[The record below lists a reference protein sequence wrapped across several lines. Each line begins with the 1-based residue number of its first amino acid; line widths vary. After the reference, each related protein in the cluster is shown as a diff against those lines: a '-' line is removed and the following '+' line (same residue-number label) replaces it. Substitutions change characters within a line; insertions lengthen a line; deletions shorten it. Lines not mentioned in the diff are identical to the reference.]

1 MVNRNGY
8 IGNVPQQDSLTGNKG
23 VFSVNDYSIEKRRD
37 NIKTVNLPP
46 SFSGKSL
53 RFYLDASQEQSYGG
67 SGSTWTDLS
76 GNGNNATLYNAS
88 YTSGATSGDPSYFTL
103 TSSFYIN
110 AGSVLTSNLTMFW
123 VMQTTDTQSLM
134 VHDGNSDYL
143 GAYRSGNKY
152 YHSGVSGS
160 RQIYVDGVGK
170 SNLYDTIRDSTSQ
183 SVIISD
189 CDFGWSTYQFSN
201 YNNYKFDSNGKLY
214 AMGAYTGNL
223 SSTDASDLHSFFNDM
238 GYTGI

>member
-1 MVNRNGY
+1 MTTRNGY

-46 SFSGKSL
+46 TFSGKSL
-53 RFYLDASQEQSYGG
+53 RFYYDASQVQSYAG
-67 SGSTWTDLS
+67 SGNTWTDLS
-76 GNGNNATLYNAS
+76 GSNYHATLYNPS
-88 YTSGATSGDPSYFTL
+88 YTSGDPSYFTL

-110 AGSVLTSNLTMFW
+110 AGSILSSNLTMFW

-143 GAYRSGNKY
+143 GAYRSGHKY
-152 YHSGVSGS
+152 YHSNVSGS

-189 CDFGWSTYQFSN
+189 CDFGWSTYKFSN
-201 YNNYKFDSNGKLY
+201 YDGYKFDSNGKLY

-223 SSTDASDLHSFFNDM
+223 TATDASNLHSFFSDL